1 LRRASVT
8 EGVDG
13 KIINLVRTNE
23 LLNEEPSMR
32 TNAALLAILILACA
46 AAFVLW
52 KRSDPPV
59 SARQPILP
67 GALCVIPG
75 DDGSFS
81 LAKVLVVEDQ
91 TVHVRIYANRW
102 KNRPSIAEV
111 ERTKLSMGNI
121 NDKEAGFGIGH
132 LPIQKST
139 FERWKPVVLKV
150 APVANDELEGY
161 KMWKEGRGGV
171 F

>member
-1 LRRASVT
+1 MRR
-8 EGVDG
+8 
-13 KIINLVRTNE
+13 IINLVPKE
-23 LLNEEPSMR
+23 LLNEEPYMR

-46 AAFVLW
+46 AAFVFW
-52 KRSDPPV
+52 KRSDPPA
-59 SARQPILP
+59 SATKVIEP

-81 LAKVLVVEDQ
+81 VAKVLVVDDKMI
-91 TVHVRIYANRW
+91 HVRIYANRW
-102 KNRPSIAEV
+102 KSRPSTAEV

-121 NDKEAGFGIGH
+121 NDKEVGFGIGH
-132 LPIQKST
+132 LPIQKAT

-150 APVANDELEGY
+150 TPVVDEELAGY
-161 KMWKEGRGGV
+161 KMWKESRGGV